1 MVSRPIYIEKE
12 LFILSISKNRKALS
26 SLLIVILVV
35 AVVVVAVGAVA
46 VYYWVLPGNL
56 KTETMEFSDF
66 TTVEV
71 GSAFEMNITQSN
83 LFSVKIT
90 AGENIF
96 DRIQVTQTGAT
107 LKIDVALGLGI
118 SSGKAEITMPE
129 LDTLILSGATRGT
142 VEGFNSSNP
151 FVLALSGASSLKM
164 TDTNV
169 GDAEIEVSGASTL
182 NAVGTA
188 GNLVALIEGASN
200 VDLTDF
206 PVNDADVNLSGASSA
221 TINLDGKLDAEL
233 SGASNLKY
241 IGDPTMGA
249 INITGAS
256 TINKK

>member
-1 MVSRPIYIEKE
+1 MG
-12 LFILSISKNRKALS
+12 ILKNRKALS

-66 TTVEV
+66 TAVEV
-71 GSAFEMNITQSN
+71 GSAFEVNITQSN
-83 LFSVKIT
+83 SFSVKIT

-107 LKIDVALGLGI
+107 LKIEVTPGLGI
-118 SSGKAEITMPE
+118 SNGKAEITMPE

-151 FVLALSGASSLKM
+151 FVLALSGASSLEM
-164 TDTNV
+164 TNTNV

-182 NAVGTA
+182 NAEGTA
-188 GNLVALIEGASN
+188 NDLVALVSGASN

-206 PVNDADVNLSGASSA
+206 PVNDADINLSGASRA

-233 SGASNLKY
+233 SGASNLEY
-241 IGDPTMGA
+241 IGDPTMGD
-249 INITGAS
+249 INIAGAS